1 MKLNEIMGGGDKVPV
16 VNLKVEGEAVA
27 GVITDIKT
35 DAPVFDFVS
44 KNQKFWVDGKPQP
57 VKKEEAAAAGYNP
70 VHQIMITITKED
82 GTSARIPFNS
92 KDEREALKT
101 AIADAG
107 GEINLGDTI
116 GKKLVKRE
124 GNIKTHVVKLVPAS

>member
-1 MKLNEIMGGGDKVPV
+1 MKLNELLGSGDKTLII
-16 VNLKVEGEAVA
+16 NLKVEGEAVA

-57 VKKEEAAAAGYNP
+57 VKKEEAQAAGYNP
-70 VHQIMITITKED
+70 VHQIMITVTKED
-82 GTSARIPFNS
+82 GQSVRIPFNS
-92 KDEREALKT
+92 KDEREALKK

-124 GNIKTHVVKLVPAS
+124 GNIKTHAVKVIPAS